1 MGCGM
6 GLRDWVPPA
15 VMTAVR
21 RYQQWYPTYD
31 AALAACGSEDY
42 EDGRIVDVV
51 VEKTR
56 RFRDRI
62 ASEGLE
68 PELNFSS
75 ACSLTMLYSAGPSR
89 RLNVV
94 DFGGAAGAHYF
105 TIRALLPS
113 EYQLRW
119 VVVET
124 PAMAAGGAKH
134 LANDELS
141 FTAKLQE
148 AEAKLGHIDLLHSS
162 GTLQCLPDPIEQL
175 RSMML
180 LPADHILL
188 GRLALTTGDRPLYG
202 IHGSCLSE
210 HGPGVMPE
218 GFANDFRFRI
228 PIVYA
233 PETRLRSVMAEHYR
247 VASRFE
253 DSSGI
258 SHADPSVVG
267 YGLLLKSLA
276 ATSGQR
282 ESSHAGR
289 QTVLAG

>member
-1 MGCGM
+1 M

-21 RYQQWYPTYD
+21 RYQQWYPSYG
-31 AALAACGSEDY
+31 AALAACGSEQY
-42 EDGRIVDVV
+42 EDERIVDVV

-62 ASEGLE
+62 ASERLE

-75 ACSLTMLYSAGPSR
+75 ACCLTMLFSAGPSR
-89 RLNVV
+89 PLNVI

-148 AEAKLGHIDLLHSS
+148 AEATLGHIDLLHSS

-175 RSMML
+175 RAMVL

-202 IHGSCLSE
+202 VHGSSLSQ
-210 HGPGVMPE
+210 HGPGVLPE
-218 GFANDFRFRI
+218 GFVNDCRFRI

-233 PETRLRSVMAEHYR
+233 PETRLRSVIAEHYR
-247 VASRFE
+247 VVSSFE

-267 YGLLLKSLA
+267 YGLLLKSLVVP
-276 ATSGQR
+276 SGQR

-289 QTVLAG
+289 STVLAG

>member
-1 MGCGM
+1 M
-6 GLRDWVPPA
+6 GLRDWVPPV

-21 RYQQWYPTYD
+21 RYQQWYPSYD
-31 AALAACGSEDY
+31 AAVAACGSEQY
-42 EDGRIVDVV
+42 EDDRIVDVV

-56 RFRDRI
+56 RLRDRI
-62 ASEGLE
+62 ASGGFE

-75 ACSLTMLYSAGPSR
+75 ACCLTMLFSAGPSR
-89 RLNVV
+89 PLNVI

-113 EYQLRW
+113 EYRLRW

-141 FTAKLQE
+141 FTSKLQE
-148 AEAKLGHIDLLHSS
+148 AEAELGHIDLLHSS
-162 GTLQCLPDPIEQL
+162 GTLQCLPDPIEQV
-175 RSMML
+175 RAMVL

-202 IHGSCLSE
+202 IHASHLSE
-210 HGPGVMPE
+210 HGPGVLPE
-218 GFANDFRFRI
+218 GIADDCRFRI
-228 PIVYA
+228 PVVYA
-233 PETRLRSVMAEHYR
+233 PQTSLRSVIAEHYR
-247 VASRFE
+247 VVSRFE

-258 SHADPSVVG
+258 SHADPTIVG
-267 YGLLLKSLA
+267 YGLLLKSFYA
-276 ATSGQR
+276 ASGR
-282 ESSHAGR
+282 TESKDHQQS
-289 QTVLAG
+289 VLSG

>member
-1 MGCGM
+1 
-6 GLRDWVPPA
+6 
-15 VMTAVR
+15 
-21 RYQQWYPTYD
+21 
-31 AALAACGSEDY
+31 
-42 EDGRIVDVV
+42 
-51 VEKTR
+51 
-56 RFRDRI
+56 
-62 ASEGLE
+62 
-68 PELNFSS
+68 
-75 ACSLTMLYSAGPSR
+75 
-89 RLNVV
+89 LNVI

-188 GRLALTTGDRPLYG
+188 GADHRRSSALWDSWLLFERAWSGGDARG
-202 IHGSCLSE
+202 
-210 HGPGVMPE
+210 
-218 GFANDFRFRI
+218 
-228 PIVYA
+228 
-233 PETRLRSVMAEHYR
+233 LR
-247 VASRFE
+247 
-253 DSSGI
+253 
-258 SHADPSVVG
+258 
-267 YGLLLKSLA
+267 
-276 ATSGQR
+276 
-282 ESSHAGR
+282 
-289 QTVLAG
+289 

>member
-1 MGCGM
+1 M

-21 RYQQWYPTYD
+21 RYQQWYPSYEG
-31 AALAACGSEDY
+31 ALAACGPEHY
-42 EDGRIVDVV
+42 EDSRIVDVV

-62 ASEGLE
+62 ATQGLE

-75 ACSLTMLYSAGPSR
+75 ACCLTMLFSAGSSR
-89 RLNVV
+89 PLNVI

-113 EYQLRW
+113 EYRLRW

-124 PAMAAGGAKH
+124 PAMAAGGTKH

-141 FTAKLQE
+141 FTAKLQAAE
-148 AEAKLGHIDLLHSS
+148 AELGHIDLLHSS
-162 GTLQCLPDPIEQL
+162 GTLQCLPDPFAQL
-175 RSMML
+175 REMVL

-218 GFANDFRFRI
+218 GFADDCHFRI

-233 PETRLRSVMAEHYR
+233 PETRLRSVIAGHYR
-247 VASRFE
+247 VVSRFE

-258 SHADPSVVG
+258 SHADPSIVG
-267 YGLLLKSLA
+267 YGLLLKSLV
-276 ATSGQR
+276 ATSGQP
-282 ESSHAGR
+282 ESCQPGR
-289 QTVLAG
+289 STVLAG